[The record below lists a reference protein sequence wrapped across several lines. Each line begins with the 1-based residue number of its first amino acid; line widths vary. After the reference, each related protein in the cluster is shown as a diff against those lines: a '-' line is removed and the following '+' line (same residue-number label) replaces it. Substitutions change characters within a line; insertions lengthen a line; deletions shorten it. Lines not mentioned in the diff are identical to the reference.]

1 MGIVHSCCLP
11 RYDNPN
17 MCHENHTSTPK
28 TNGLHHRNL
37 SAVFHVK
44 EDGTAPNVSCSANQ
58 LDVNSATEEELM
70 TLPGINRDTARNI
83 VEHRRQI
90 GMFKKVEDLALV
102 SGVGA
107 TKLMNMRDEIC
118 VRRPTGGA
126 GGSPDSSL
134 NDFSIQDNVSRSSKQ
149 SQSRLGGATV
159 FINVNVDNVFQLM
172 RVPGVSQALAENIVM
187 YRDRKGPFQ
196 RLDDLIRVKG
206 ISAGV
211 LSAIR
216 PYLVLDVEQYNRTQS
231 TLCANTNGHLS
242 NSVLTDSAIFS
253 LPRSLQKSQLG
264 NTEADLIHIGGPLSQ
279 KSCRTTKSSDV
290 FHRDSHAIIRIATW
304 NLEKFSSDKV
314 MNPGVRE
321 VMCMTLFENG
331 VRILAVQ
338 DIQDA
343 KALHLLCEEL
353 NNPTIP
359 NVCKW
364 PGHRGSW
371 KCDVS
376 PEFSSDQSV
385 GMLGFLYDTSQ
396 GVELKATGLLD
407 VSGHSSCHCLRS
419 PFYARFK
426 VQDWHLT
433 LVNAHVVIPRFV
445 QLEDGKHHN
454 GVILPSRDPLSVI
467 ASAIKKKLP
476 DATGILLMGDF
487 NIHLTQPG
495 VERLKSRGFT
505 NVLTES
511 TDTNIRYSAVDVSSP
526 TLKTQSTMWLKDSV
540 QTAYTGLSNPWIP
553 DGWSW
558 GGVAS
563 SHCPL
568 WAEFYTDNPPDG
580 DTRRT
585 SGDSS
590 VKQEC
595 LTNSWIPDV
604 WNWGGTIANSSLW
617 TEFYNGD
624 PSPPEGDT
632 KKSVVKAHKSH
643 RQKNGQFL

>member
-331 VRILAVQ
+331 
-338 DIQDA
+338 
-343 KALHLLCEEL
+343 
-353 NNPTIP
+353 
-359 NVCKW
+359 
-364 PGHRGSW
+364 
-371 KCDVS
+371 
-376 PEFSSDQSV
+376 
-385 GMLGFLYDTSQ
+385 
-396 GVELKATGLLD
+396 
-407 VSGHSSCHCLRS
+407 
-419 PFYARFK
+419 
-426 VQDWHLT
+426 
-433 LVNAHVVIPRFV
+433 
-445 QLEDGKHHN
+445 
-454 GVILPSRDPLSVI
+454 
-467 ASAIKKKLP
+467 
-476 DATGILLMGDF
+476 
-487 NIHLTQPG
+487 
-495 VERLKSRGFT
+495 
-505 NVLTES
+505 
-511 TDTNIRYSAVDVSSP
+511 
-526 TLKTQSTMWLKDSV
+526 
-540 QTAYTGLSNPWIP
+540 
-553 DGWSW
+553 
-558 GGVAS
+558 
-563 SHCPL
+563 
-568 WAEFYTDNPPDG
+568 
-580 DTRRT
+580 
-585 SGDSS
+585 
-590 VKQEC
+590 
-595 LTNSWIPDV
+595 
-604 WNWGGTIANSSLW
+604 
-617 TEFYNGD
+617 
-624 PSPPEGDT
+624 
-632 KKSVVKAHKSH
+632 
-643 RQKNGQFL
+643 